1 MPTVKPTKIFNKAM
15 TQQRVDGTIDE
26 INVRHYD
33 YTNDKKLNINDIE
46 RLAGKL
52 REKFINKGINAKIQ
66 LIIQTPFGNKGG
78 EWYDIK
84 EREIDVYNP
93 NNLVYSS
100 LDNDKS
106 NMATWLENGENIPKK
121 FWFNVKSIVRE
132 GGCSGKTNDCLY
144 ACFVQVFGKADWDTP
159 AKFKKYLQIKR
170 NDLVNADDHIDRI
183 EKYINKQIF
192 IEGDITRVPKINS
205 KLSLHLHLKNGH
217 YTVAKNSLKK
227 RVKNV
232 SYKEQKP
239 ITYHYDEKDICVCY
253 DGEKEYTQDIIK
265 IREIKKNKLSSD
277 FIAIKV
283 KDIQNLQKEYT
294 SFITEATKVKELTGG
309 LVNMFKTSTYTNTA
323 LTLFN
328 HFTKHIGEADKI
340 RGAEALFI
348 LHTYRGGIMKAYPY
362 EGEGFKY
369 DVNSIYPFLMK
380 GLMNFP
386 YKEGEFIVLTNKE
399 AGEWKNDKGKQYFKY
414 GIYRCVVSGDINPI
428 LFKENTNNT
437 YTHID
442 LNLALFLGYTITL
455 VEDGTGNWLSY
466 EGKTRLS
473 GKTLFEAYINYLYPF
488 KTVEINGEKNKI
500 GKKLMNL
507 IWGVLSQKKIYNKI
521 YTTLEAENDNIVLEH
536 DEDITHCDI
545 LGEDKHGDTKVK
557 YETNKADDMFVN
569 GLARISP
576 FLTAQARS
584 TMAHILTENLDDLT
598 SVKRI
603 HTDGFITSCPL
614 KKVFPNKKDTQMGEL
629 GFEGR
634 AERVVVKNMRDP
646 DPENKLFKL

>member
-15 TQQRVDGTIDE
+15 TQQRVDGGIDE

-239 ITYHYDEKDICVCY
+239 ITCHYDEKDICVCY

-283 KDIQNLQKEYT
+283 KDIQNLQKEYY

-348 LHTYRGGIMKAYPY
+348 LNTYRGGIMKAYPY
-362 EGEGFKY
+362 EGEGFDMGHALTFCIFFWGY
-369 DVNSIYPFLMK
+369 
-380 GLMNFP
+380 
-386 YKEGEFIVLTNKE
+386 VL
-399 AGEWKNDKGKQYFKY
+399 
-414 GIYRCVVSGDINPI
+414 
-428 LFKENTNNT
+428 
-437 YTHID
+437 
-442 LNLALFLGYTITL
+442 
-455 VEDGTGNWLSY
+455 
-466 EGKTRLS
+466 
-473 GKTLFEAYINYLYPF
+473 
-488 KTVEINGEKNKI
+488 
-500 GKKLMNL
+500 
-507 IWGVLSQKKIYNKI
+507 
-521 YTTLEAENDNIVLEH
+521 
-536 DEDITHCDI
+536 
-545 LGEDKHGDTKVK
+545 
-557 YETNKADDMFVN
+557 
-569 GLARISP
+569 
-576 FLTAQARS
+576 
-584 TMAHILTENLDDLT
+584 
-598 SVKRI
+598 
-603 HTDGFITSCPL
+603 
-614 KKVFPNKKDTQMGEL
+614 
-629 GFEGR
+629 
-634 AERVVVKNMRDP
+634 
-646 DPENKLFKL
+646 